1 MDNKRIAGLIAK
13 GLREGLTR
21 PGQPNA
27 ARILLPQFRTVGMP
41 KEMAELADETATLLG
56 EAIAG
61 LIETEGEVEMIAKD
75 DIAQLREEARSIEQD
90 SGRRVVPIHCRCDR
104 TRSRPLAILTVGVS
118 PTIVVD
124 GKQLIGN
131 LAALSPECPHERVVR

>member
-1 MDNKRIAGLIAK
+1 MIAK

-27 ARILLPQFRTVGMP
+27 PKILLPQFRTVGMP

-61 LIETEGEVEMIAKD
+61 LIESEGGVEMIAKE
-75 DIAQLREEARSIEQD
+75 DIAQLREEARSIEGD
-90 SGRRVVPIHCRCDR
+90 PTRRVIPIHCRCD
-104 TRSRPLAILTVGVS
+104 TARSRPLAILTVTNS
-118 PTIVVD
+118 PAIVVD

-131 LAALSPECPHERVVR
+131 LAALSPECPHERLPR